1 MHQKVKQLNNSQQRF
16 SSGLQSV
23 DLYSFII
30 QEYKRTR
37 FLNQSNTSKGSI
49 IIKSLRFGEIKKRKV
64 VETSKNSLNKR
75 LPTALTLVLFPASL
89 MGRDGLGLEMGSQ
102 LIYYI
107 MTLIKNSFQY
117 NFETTLCSKFKHP
130 PSRTSCQDG

>member
-64 VETSKNSLNKR
+64 VKTSKKQFKQKTSHGIDSCSIH
-75 LPTALTLVLFPASL
+75 VISFS
-89 MGRDGLGLEMGSQ
+89 DGLDGLVSSE
-102 LIYYI
+102 
-107 MTLIKNSFQY
+107 
-117 NFETTLCSKFKHP
+117 
-130 PSRTSCQDG
+130 D